1 MPSRQRSLLPRQ
13 DRRKIQA
20 AMAYYA
26 SILQAAVA
34 EHRARIARAA
44 QDDIGINYGVTVR
57 TPPAGHPSIG
67 ATRDATRVTRPAGYP
82 PAGATSGFLS
92 NGATP
97 SVSGYPVNGGDHP
110 QRRHLYPPY
119 APSPVRRSLRSR
131 LLGCVRPRGAPPPV
145 GNRPSRPPPPPYFNA
160 ATMENWAHDQTWT
173 QPDDHRR
180 RGRAPPARSPSPPPS
195 PPSMP
200 TIPIWGGPLPSAQPV
215 QRVPAWEPYFGIAG
229 QQLGAQQLMPP
240 LPAAGTVPIRYPS
253 ELLQAWRITQ
263 PVYPPRTAV
272 WAAAL
277 QGANF
282 GLPARS
288 VYSHA
293 LLVREQANI
302 ECMCGTQAHRQML
315 ALRRYHGL

>member
-1 MPSRQRSLLPRQ
+1 MPSRQRSLLARQ

-110 QRRHLYPPY
+110 QRRHL
-119 APSPVRRSLRSR
+119 
-131 LLGCVRPRGAPPPV
+131 
-145 GNRPSRPPPPPYFNA
+145 
-160 ATMENWAHDQTWT
+160 
-173 QPDDHRR
+173 
-180 RGRAPPARSPSPPPS
+180 
-195 PPSMP
+195 
-200 TIPIWGGPLPSAQPV
+200 
-215 QRVPAWEPYFGIAG
+215 
-229 QQLGAQQLMPP
+229 
-240 LPAAGTVPIRYPS
+240 
-253 ELLQAWRITQ
+253 
-263 PVYPPRTAV
+263 
-272 WAAAL
+272 
-277 QGANF
+277 
-282 GLPARS
+282 
-288 VYSHA
+288 
-293 LLVREQANI
+293 
-302 ECMCGTQAHRQML
+302 
-315 ALRRYHGL
+315 